1 MFSKEEKLKQQIRE
15 LKSELAR
22 QKRNNELL
30 KKRTVQAVIDN
41 TDASSRCEADRKLCE
56 VARNQAEQA
65 SRIKSIFLENVS
77 HEIRSSMSGVAGML
91 DLVLET
97 EITGEQ
103 QFYLELVR
111 TSADRLM
118 VAVNEIID
126 FSRIETGELELD
138 SVTFDI
144 RESLDHN
151 LYVLNQEAGNKGLEL
166 TCTINSDV
174 PDCVYG
180 DGERLVQ
187 IITNLVKNS
196 IKYTERGS
204 ISIFISNNGY
214 SKTKELLLKFE
225 VTDTGCGIGTET
237 LIDINNY
244 FRDELKNKMVLPLAM
259 GTSGVGLTVISQLVK
274 IMGGEIGVRSD
285 DTGTS
290 FWFILPF
297 KEVVNFSAFKEEA
310 KKEME
315 NIREES
321 VFALRDAKIL
331 LAEDDYIHKTLIEKL
346 LSRYGVK
353 VISVQNGLEAVK
365 QACHGSFD
373 LILMDIQMDVM
384 NGFEATRK
392 IRNFESENNK
402 KKRTPII
409 ALTALSRNR
418 DRKKCLRAGMDYCL
432 LKPVDGLEFVETLS
446 RFLIKK
452 VLVVDSDPESQ
463 SLFLRKFVE
472 AGWQV
477 TIAEEKRSTMYE
489 VCVENFDLILVD
501 IDNDNLK
508 GIESIKIIRQLEE
521 YSGQRAKIVALGK
534 RKTEKNLS
542 LDVDNFLERPVTADA
557 VALLSL

>member
-1 MFSKEEKLKQQIRE
+1 M
-15 LKSELAR
+15 
-22 QKRNNELL
+22 
-30 KKRTVQAVIDN
+30 
-41 TDASSRCEADRKLCE
+41 
-56 VARNQAEQA
+56 ARNQAEQA

-204 ISIFISNNGY
+204 ITIFISNNGY

-225 VTDTGCGIGTET
+225 VTDTGCGIDTET

-274 IMGGEIGVRSD
+274 IMGGEIGVRSG

-542 LDVDNFLERPVTADA
+542 LYVDNFLERPVTADA